1 MRNLEKNDRHG
12 GCTQDVN
19 DAEKLYSCC
28 NVNEFFA
35 EYTVLWGASC
45 RLLSA
50 KSM

>member
-19 DAEKLYSCC
+19 DAEKLCSCC

-35 EYTVLWGASC
+35 EYTVLWGDK
-45 RLLSA
+45 L
-50 KSM
+50 